1 MKVFEYAL
9 VRAVPRI
16 ERGEC
21 LNVGVIVYC
30 QAADYLGAGV
40 HVNEAR
46 LLALDPSAD
55 IEAVASAVDAI
66 KAVCAGTTGPAA
78 ATSRGE
84 RFRWLTA
91 PRSTVVQPGPVHSG
105 LTEKPEAELSR
116 LFDELVR

>member
-1 MKVFEYAL
+1 MNVFEYAV
-9 VRAVPRI
+9 VRAIPRI

-40 HVNEAR
+40 YVDEAR
-46 LLALDPSAD
+46 LTALDPSAD
-55 IEAVASAVDAI
+55 FDAISAAVEAI
-66 KAVCAGTTGPAA
+66 KATCAGSAGQAA
-78 ATSRGE
+78 ATSLGE

-91 PRSTVVQPGPVHSG
+91 PRSTIVQPGPVHSG
-105 LTEKPEAELSR
+105 LTELPEAELAR